1 MTGISASG
9 ALAYDAFQV
18 LDAAFKKILKDKPFL
33 FTNDNEIG
41 KIVLISLPF
50 VSCSWMILIKLSY
63 SITVILHCT
72 YLYVQSVCIFMIR

>member
-33 FTNDNEIG
+33 FSNDNEIG
-41 KIVLISLPF
+41 KIFFSDRVISKLF
-50 VSCSWMILIKLSY
+50 NSLIK
-63 SITVILHCT
+63 
-72 YLYVQSVCIFMIR
+72 QKFSVHLWGIIFFRCL